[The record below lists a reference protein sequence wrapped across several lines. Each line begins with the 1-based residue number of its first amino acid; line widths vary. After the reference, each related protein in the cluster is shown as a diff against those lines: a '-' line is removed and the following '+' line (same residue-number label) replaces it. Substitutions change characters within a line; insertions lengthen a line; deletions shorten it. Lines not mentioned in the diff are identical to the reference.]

1 NNENP
6 QMNDDRARP
15 RPRKTPLE
23 VAQQREQAEG
33 VQRHQQ
39 ETLHALIAER
49 VIHALGEPGHLLTVS
64 VRPLWENR
72 YRVNV
77 FVGTDAASAR
87 VANSYFLEVDGEG
100 AITTATPALKKL
112 Y

>member
-1 NNENP
+1 
-6 QMNDDRARP
+6 MTDGSARP

-23 VAQQREQAEG
+23 VTQQREQDEG
-33 VQRHQQ
+33 MQRHKQ
-39 ETLHALIAER
+39 EALNALIAER
-49 VIHALGEPGHLLTVS
+49 VVHALGKPGHLLSVS
-64 VRPLWENR
+64 VRPLWDNR

-87 VANSYFLEVDGEG
+87 VVNSYFLEVDGDG
-100 AITTATPALKKL
+100 AITMSTPTIRRL

>member
-1 NNENP
+1 MTDE
-6 QMNDDRARP
+6 RA
-15 RPRKTPLE
+15 RPRKTPLD
-23 VAQQREQAEG
+23 VAQQREQVEG
-33 VQRHQQ
+33 VQRHKQ

-64 VRPLWENR
+64 VRPLWQNR

-87 VANSYFLEVDGEG
+87 VVNSYFLEVDDEG
-100 AITTATPALKKL
+100 AITTSTPTILKL

>member
-1 NNENP
+1 MTDE
-6 QMNDDRARP
+6 RARP

-23 VAQQREQAEG
+23 VAQEREHVEG
-33 VQRHQQ
+33 VQRHKQ

-49 VIHALGEPGHLLTVS
+49 VIHALGEPVHLLTVS
-64 VRPLWENR
+64 VRPLWGNR

-87 VANSYFLEVDGEG
+87 VVNSYFLEVGDEG
-100 AITTATPALKKL
+100 AITTSTPTIMKL